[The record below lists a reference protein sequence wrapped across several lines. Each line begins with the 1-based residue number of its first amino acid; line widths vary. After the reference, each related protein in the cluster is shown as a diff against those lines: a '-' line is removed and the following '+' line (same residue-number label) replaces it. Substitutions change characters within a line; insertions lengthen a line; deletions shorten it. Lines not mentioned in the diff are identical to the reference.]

1 MQCTGPWTGP
11 WIAMDIAMD
20 EVRQRVQ
27 AAFEAVRRRDFLRE
41 DQRANAELDQALPIG
56 FRQTNSQPRT
66 VANML
71 TLLDAREGDR
81 VLDVGSGS
89 GWTTALL
96 GVLVG
101 PTGRVFGVELVPELV
116 DWSRENMSSHPMPWT
131 SIHQARQGQLGLPD
145 EAPFDRILVSAEA
158 DELPQ
163 ALVDQLV
170 VGGTMVVPVGGRLLL
185 VERRSRDDVAVHP
198 HGHYAFVPLR

>member
-1 MQCTGPWTGP
+1 
-11 WIAMDIAMD
+11 MDD
-20 EVRQRVQ
+20 VERRVRK
-27 AAFEAVRRRDFLRE
+27 AFEQVRRRDFLHE
-41 DQRANAELDQALPIG
+41 DQQANADLDQALPIG
-56 FRQTNSQPRT
+56 HRQTNSQPRT

-71 TLLDAREGDR
+71 ALLDAREGDR

-96 GVLVG
+96 GAVAG
-101 PTGRVFGVELVPELV
+101 ATGRVLGVELVPELV
-116 DWSRENMSSHPMPWT
+116 EWSRENLRSYDMPWT
-131 SIHQARQGQLGLPD
+131 SIHQAEKGRLGLPE

-163 ALVDQLV
+163 PLVDQLA
-170 VGGTMVVPVGGRLLL
+170 VGGVMVVPVASRLLR
-185 VERRSRDDVAVHP
+185 VERRSPDDVQVHQ